1 MAAPQ
6 TGSASTPTGPP
17 VTPPP
22 GQIVVYSDLWCSFAH
37 LAIHRL
43 HTTRARLGLQDRV
56 SFDHR
61 AFPLELLNGAS
72 SPRPG
77 TDSEVAAIGR
87 LQPEAGWLLWHSP
100 DWTYPSTTLP
110 ALEAVQAAKAQSLT
124 AGEDLDLALRRA
136 FWVDSAN
143 ISLRPV
149 ILAVAASTATVHV
162 DALANDLDAGIA
174 RRSVMQHYQ
183 VARTDAV
190 TCSPH
195 LFLPD
200 GSDHPNPGVEV
211 SYTDQYGLGFPIVT
225 SDDPDI
231 YDTLLRRAAQPT
243 DVR

>member
-1 MAAPQ
+1 MTHPKTNPSSTSVAA
-6 TGSASTPTGPP
+6 SL
-17 VTPPP
+17 TPPP

-56 SFDHR
+56 SFDLR

-77 TDSEVAAIGR
+77 TDSEVAAVGR
-87 LQPEAGWLLWHSP
+87 LDPEAGWLLWHSP

-110 ALEAVQAAKAQSLT
+110 ALEAVQAAKNQSLT
-124 AGEDLDLALRRA
+124 ASEDLDLALRHA

-149 ILAVAASTATVHV
+149 ILTAAASTQTVDV
-162 DALANDLDAGIA
+162 ETLADDLDSGAA
-174 RRSVMQHYQ
+174 RPTMMQHYR
-183 VARTDAV
+183 VARTDAI

-200 GSDHPNPGVEV
+200 GSDHPNPGITVT
-211 SYTDQYGLGFPIVT
+211 YTAEYGTGFPIVT
-225 SDDPDI
+225 ADTPDI
-231 YDTLLRRAAQPT
+231 YDTLLGQAAQPT
-243 DVR
+243 NLG